1 MSHSTAGKRARQIEK
16 LRAQFGQADDLAF
29 AKVLP
34 AERIEK
40 ALKEEGVIWRE
51 RVYTPLVTL
60 WAFLGQMISPDG
72 SCRAAVARVLAWL
85 VSCGEKPCTPQT
97 GPYCKAR
104 QRLPE
109 SLFVRLARETGRTLH
124 DEVPEEWRWKG
135 RRVKNVDG
143 TTVSM
148 PDTPENQAEYP
159 QPTAQKPGLGFP
171 LVRMVVVFCLAC
183 GTALDAALGQYAGK
197 QTGENSLLRSLEKAF
212 TPGDVLLADRC
223 FSGYFDIAWW
233 WQRGVDLVVRL
244 HQRRRC
250 DWRRGRRL
258 GPNDHV
264 VLWTKPSKR
273 PQWMDEATYEQM
285 PATLELREVRVRIA
299 EVGFRTREMVIVTT
313 LLDASSYTVQDLA
326 DLYRA
331 RWHAE
336 LDLRSLKVTLGM
348 DVLRCHTPEMVRKEI
363 WGHLLVY
370 NLIRTL
376 MAQAADDNLCEPRDL
391 SFKGT
396 LQTLHAFADRLDM
409 ARGQAREEL
418 YAWLLAAIG
427 SHRVGDRPNR
437 IEPRARKRRPK
448 SYRLLTKPRNIAR
461 KQMVA

>member
-16 LRAQFGQADDLAF
+16 LRAQFGQSENLAF
-29 AKVLP
+29 AEVLP

-40 ALKEEGVIWRE
+40 ALREENVAWRE
-51 RVYTPLVTL
+51 CVFTPLVTL
-60 WAFLGQMISPDG
+60 WAFLGQMLSPDG
-72 SCRAAVARVLAWL
+72 SCRAAVARALVWL
-85 VSCGEKPCTPQT
+85 VSCGEKPCSPQT

-109 SLFVRLARETGRTLH
+109 ALLVRLARETGQTLH
-124 DEVPEEWRWKG
+124 DQVAEQWRWKG
-135 RRVKNVDG
+135 RRVKLVDG
-143 TTVSM
+143 STSSM
-148 PDTPENQAEYP
+148 PDTPENQAAYP
-159 QPTAQKPGLGFP
+159 QPVSQKPGLGFP
-171 LVRMVVVFCLAC
+171 LVRFVVVFCLAC
-183 GTALDAALGQYAGK
+183 GTVVDAALGRYAGK
-197 QTGENSLLRSLEKAF
+197 QTGENALLRSLRGAF
-212 TPGDVLLADRC
+212 TPGDVLMADRY

-233 WQRGVDLVVRL
+233 QQGDVDLVVRL

-264 VLWTKPSKR
+264 VLWTKPKQR
-273 PQWMDEATYEQM
+273 PKWMDQATYEQM
-285 PATLELREVRVRIA
+285 PPTLELREVRVWIA
-299 EVGFRTREMVIVTT
+299 RPGFRTQEVVIVTT
-313 LLDASSYTVQDLA
+313 LLDDTTYTAQDLA

-348 DVLRCHTPEMVRKEI
+348 DVLRCHTPEMIRKEI
-363 WGHLLVY
+363 WAHLLAY

-376 MAQAADDNLCEPRDL
+376 MAQAADANLCEPRHL

-396 LQTLHAFADRLDM
+396 LQTLNAFAERLES
-409 ARGQAREEL
+409 AGGRTKAEL
-418 YAWLLAAIG
+418 YTWLLAAIG

-437 IEPRARKRRPK
+437 VEPRARKRRPK
-448 SYRLLTKPRNIAR
+448 PYPLLTKPRNVAR
-461 KQMVA
+461 KQLVA